1 MKLGKELGRGRV
13 GGRARQY
20 VRYEG
25 RKESAGWRQ
34 AQDEEGVEENQQ
46 KGIILKDSH

>member
-1 MKLGKELGRGRV
+1 MKLGKELGRERV
-13 GGRARQY
+13 GGRARQN

-34 AQDEEGVEENQQ
+34 AQDEKSGWKRISK
-46 KGIILKDSH
+46 KGLF